1 MELELRAMR
10 VLCFD
15 IEGGHGGSSR
25 SLYYLLKN
33 IDRGVVYPEV
43 WCRRGGP
50 ILALY
55 EELGIPC
62 HVEPKLPRF
71 TVTENGFRK
80 NFNNVR
86 HEGPSLLRAGNL
98 VRRLARDI
106 NARFDVVHFNH
117 PAFFLLARWL
127 RRLTNVPFIM
137 HIRTRPPDNILAR
150 WQARQILKTMD
161 HLVFITENEQEW
173 LARLAGEATGTV
185 IYNARPD
192 TGRGPEAHPSIPL
205 DGRFK
210 IASLS
215 NFSWPRGVDRLV
227 DIAVE
232 LEARGNK
239 DVLFVLAGDM
249 HLQKNLPGRLGELG
263 LKGATLADYANE
275 CGVVDSFLFLGHVPD
290 PENVLFSCDVLVKPT
305 REDNPWGRDII
316 ESLHFGRPV
325 ITIGTWGVFV
335 INGETGLLHAKF
347 DAAAMAED
355 IIKLSDDRILCKS
368 IGTAGQTLIA
378 NLCSPKE
385 RAADL
390 LGVWQ
395 RAAADFDGKAKI
407 LAS

>member
-1 MELELRAMR
+1 MLQ
-10 VLCFD
+10 
-15 IEGGHGGSSR
+15 
-25 SLYYLLKN
+25 
-33 IDRGVVYPEV
+33 
-43 WCRRGGP
+43 
-50 ILALY
+50 
-55 EELGIPC
+55 
-62 HVEPKLPRF
+62 
-71 TVTENGFRK
+71 T
-80 NFNNVR
+80 
-86 HEGPSLLRAGNL
+86 
-98 VRRLARDI
+98 
-106 NARFDVVHFNH
+106 
-117 PAFFLLARWL
+117 
-127 RRLTNVPFIM
+127 
-137 HIRTRPPDNILAR
+137 
-150 WQARQILKTMD
+150 
-161 HLVFITENEQEW
+161 
-173 LARLAGEATGTV
+173 
-185 IYNARPD
+185 
-192 TGRGPEAHPSIPL
+192 
-205 DGRFK
+205 
-210 IASLS
+210 
-215 NFSWPRGVDRLV
+215 
-227 DIAVE
+227 
-232 LEARGNK
+232 
-239 DVLFVLAGDM
+239 
-249 HLQKNLPGRLGELG
+249 LQKNLPGRLGELG